1 MAKRDNGGDPIV
13 VAIDSFTVGNLTVI
27 RHNTYRESSPAVQA
41 DRRHSSALT
50 APPTSA
56 TGRTWT

>member
-41 DRRHSSALT
+41 RPDGIHQR
-50 APPTSA
+50 
-56 TGRTWT
+56 